1 MTLRLTFAPWG
12 ESLAELVEVSRQA
25 EAAGAEVV
33 WVPEMHRSATVTA
46 AAVAAG
52 TSTVGV
58 GTAIALAF
66 TRSPMVTA
74 LEAMDLD
81 ELSGGRFALG
91 LGTGVQRVNE
101 DWHNAQW
108 GKPVAHLRET
118 INVIRTFVKECTTG
132 EPMEVEGDY
141 EHLRVKGYQRTYR
154 REREEIPI
162 YLAGVG
168 PVMVKLAGETAQGW
182 ISHELCSPSFVKEQ
196 ILPNIEAG
204 LAVGGRQ
211 RSDIEL
217 VVSAC
222 AAVDTDGAAARRLAA
237 GVVGF
242 YATVRTY
249 ADFFAFHGFAEDQQ
263 RIVDA
268 FRAGGVTAQKLG
280 DLVPDPMVEAFTI
293 SGTPDQVRDAIN
305 AYDGIVDSIKLS
317 PPTSGLAPEQTR
329 SAQQQLLGVVADI
342 TGGRAPSSAGVT
354 STGR

>member
-1 MTLRLTFAPWG
+1 MSLRLTFAPWG

-25 EAAGAEVV
+25 EAAGAEIV

-52 TSTVGV
+52 TST
-58 GTAIALAF
+58 
-66 TRSPMVTA
+66 
-74 LEAMDLD
+74 
-81 ELSGGRFALG
+81 LG

-101 DWHNAQW
+101 DWYNAQW
-108 GKPVAHLRET
+108 GKPVAHLRES
-118 INVIRTFVKECTTG
+118 INVIRTFIDECTTG
-132 EPMEVEGDY
+132 EPMTVEGEY
-141 EHLRVKGYQRTYR
+141 EHLKVKGYQRTYH
-154 REREEIPI
+154 RERNAIPI

-168 PVMVKLAGETAQGW
+168 PVMVRLAGETAQGW
-182 ISHELCSPSFVKEQ
+182 ISHELCSPRYVTET
-196 ILPNIEAG
+196 ILPNITEG
-204 LAVGGRQ
+204 LAKSGRD

-222 AAVDTDGAAARRLAA
+222 AAVDEDGAKARRLAA

-263 RIVDA
+263 KIVDA

-280 DLVPDPMVEAFTI
+280 DLVPDPMVQAFTI
-293 SGTPDQVRDAIN
+293 SGTRDDVATSIN
-305 AYDGIVDSIKLS
+305 AYDGIVDAIKLS

-329 SAQQQLLGVVADI
+329 AAQQQLLAVVA
-342 TGGRAPSSAGVT
+342 
-354 STGR
+354 

>member
-1 MTLRLTFAPWG
+1 MSLRLTFAPWG
-12 ESLAELVEVSRQA
+12 ESLEEFVEVSRQA
-25 EAAGAEVV
+25 EAAGAETV
-33 WVPEMHRSATVTA
+33 WVQEMYRSAAVTA

-81 ELSGGRFALG
+81 ELAGGRFVLG
-91 LGTGVQRVNE
+91 LGSGVQRVNE
-101 DWHNAQW
+101 DWHNARW

-118 INVIRTFVKECTTG
+118 VEVVRTFVRECTTG
-132 EPMEVEGDY
+132 EPMIVEGEY
-141 EHLRVKGYQRTYR
+141 EHLRVKGYQRPYH
-154 REREEIPI
+154 RERDTIPI

-168 PVMVKLAGETAQGW
+168 PVMVRLAGEVADGW
-182 ISHELCSPSFVKEQ
+182 ISHELCSPRFVTEQ
-196 ILPNIEAG
+196 ILPNVTEG
-204 LAVGGRQ
+204 LAKGGRD
-211 RSDIEL
+211 RKDIDL

-222 AAVDTDGAAARRLAA
+222 AAVDTDGEKARRLAA

-293 SGTPDQVRDAIN
+293 SGTPDQVAEAIN
-305 AYDGIVDSIKLS
+305 AYDGVVDAVKLS

-329 SAQQQLLGVVADI
+329 AAQQQLLAVVADL
-342 TGGRAPSSAGVT
+342 TGGTPPAG
-354 STGR
+354 